1 MTTLLQD
8 YKNITKP
15 DAILLIEKY
24 LDLVEDLEDFVAIK
38 KHKSWDKI
46 ILSEDETNELFNTLT
61 K

>member
-1 MTTLLQD
+1 M
-8 YKNITKP
+8 
-15 DAILLIEKY
+15 LLIEKY

-46 ILSEDETNELFNTLT
+46 ILSENETNELFNTLV

>member
-15 DAILLIEKY
+15 EAMLLIEKY

-38 KHKSWDKI
+38 KHKS
-46 ILSEDETNELFNTLT
+46 
-61 K
+61 